1 MEYTIQK
8 LSKLANVSTRT
19 LRYYDEI
26 GLLKPQR
33 INSSGYRIYGEAQ
46 VNTLQQ
52 ILFYRELGI
61 KLESIKEI
69 ITDEN
74 FNYEDALLKH
84 HKDLL
89 EKKAQLELLIL
100 NVEKTLMSYKGEY
113 IMSDKEKFEAF
124 KKEKLKSNEDKYG
137 TEIRSKYGDK
147 AIDES
152 YKKFSNMSKEKYDE
166 FVALTAELN
175 EKLKIAFNEGDP
187 SSPLA
192 QEVASLHKKWLGY
205 TWNFYTPEA
214 HASLAETYVLDERF
228 AKYYDEIAVGS
239 GKFLRDAI
247 VIFTGV
253 SL

>member
-8 LSKLANVSTRT
+8 LSKLAHISTRT

-33 INSSGYRIYGEAQ
+33 INSSGYRIYGDSQ

-61 KLESIKEI
+61 KLEDIKLI
-69 ITDEN
+69 INDKN

-84 HKDLL
+84 HRDLL
-89 EKKAQLELLIL
+89 DKKAQLELLIL
-100 NVEKTLMSYKGEY
+100 NVEKTLKSFKGEY

-124 KKEKLKSNEDKYG
+124 KKEQIKANEDKYG
-137 TEIRSKYGDK
+137 TEIRSKFGDK
-147 AIDES
+147 VIDDS
-152 YKKFSNMSKEKYDE
+152 NKMFSNMSKEKYDE
-166 FVALTAELN
+166 FQALSIELN
-175 EKLKIAFNEGDP
+175 EKLKLAFNEGDP
-187 SSPLA
+187 SCPLA

-214 HASLAETYVLDERF
+214 HASLAESYVLDERF
-228 AKYYDEIAVGS
+228 AEYYDKIAVGS

-247 VIFTGV
+247 SIFTKV